1 MFTYV
6 YLNLEFEIRK
16 IFCYVSHDKIEIAKK
31 LIG

>member
-6 YLNLEFEIRK
+6 YLNLEFERRK
-16 IFCYVSHDKIEIAKK
+16 IFCYVSYDKVEMAKK

>member
-6 YLNLEFEIRK
+6 YLNLEFERRQ
-16 IFCYVSHDKIEIAKK
+16 IFCYVSYDKIEIAKK